1 MKLLIA
7 PYNKKL
13 LIIGAFF
20 FSTANRPKTSRN
32 LNLCWI
38 KIAHSPTFIY
48 MTMDLSDHCIQLRIF
63 IIMNQLKGPKVDN
76 LPTLKQMRTSNVC
89 QRPFKAIKDHL
100 KVFLTTLYS
109 FFNATVERL
118 MCLTDDPLSI
128 VIYKSLEHLLFISL
142 H

>member
-20 FSTANRPKTSRN
+20 FQHCQPAQNQPKSQFMLDKN
-32 LNLCWI
+32 CSQPNFYI
-38 KIAHSPTFIY
+38 

-76 LPTLKQMRTSNVC
+76 LPTLK
-89 QRPFKAIKDHL
+89 
-100 KVFLTTLYS
+100 
-109 FFNATVERL
+109 
-118 MCLTDDPLSI
+118 
-128 VIYKSLEHLLFISL
+128 
-142 H
+142 